1 MSTET
6 ESYHFQ
12 ELTRQ
17 DLTET
22 VIEIH
27 DLEVSFGENQ
37 VLKGISLKLYKG
49 ENLVIL
55 GRSGCGKSVLI
66 KCIVGLLKPD
76 NGIIR
81 VMGNDITKMKS
92 TQLDEQRKKIG
103 FLFQRDALYDSMSV
117 RENLEFPLVRIHTG
131 LTENQIEERVR
142 SALNNVGLIDTI
154 DKMPSELSGGMRKR
168 VSLARTLVIE
178 PVLMLYDEPT
188 TGLDPAT
195 TEEICT
201 LINSIRKSYRTSSI
215 IITHDIYCARAVSD
229 RIIVLNNGEICKE
242 GHIKNL
248 EKSKDPYIK
257 SFFI

>member
-1 MSTET
+1 MNSGT
-6 ESYHFQ
+6 ESYHFKVIPEQ
-12 ELTRQ
+12 HPAEP
-17 DLTET
+17 
-22 VIEIH
+22 VIEVR
-27 DLEVSFGENQ
+27 DLEVSFGENP
-37 VLKGISLKLYKG
+37 VLKGISLELYKG

-55 GRSGCGKSVLI
+55 GRSGSGKSVLI

-81 VMGNDITKMKS
+81 VLGSDITKMRS
-92 TQLDEQRKKIG
+92 NQLDEQRKKMG

-117 RENLEFPLVRIHTG
+117 RENLEFPLIRIHKG
-131 LTENQIEERVR
+131 LNENQINERIR
-142 SALNNVGLIDTI
+142 TALDNVGLIDAI

-195 TEEICT
+195 TDEICT
-201 LINSIRKSYRTSSI
+201 LINAVRKRYKTSSI

-229 RIIVLNNGEICKE
+229 RIIVLNNGVICQE
-242 GHIKNL
+242 GHMKTL